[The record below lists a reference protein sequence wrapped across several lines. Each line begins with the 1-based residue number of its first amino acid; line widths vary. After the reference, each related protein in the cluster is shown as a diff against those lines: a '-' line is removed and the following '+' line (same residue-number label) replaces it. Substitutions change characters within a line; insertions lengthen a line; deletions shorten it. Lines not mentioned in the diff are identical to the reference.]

1 MKKRADGRYQ
11 KKIKL
16 LDGTTKFLYSSA
28 SSERSAMRD
37 FNEQMQKL
45 KQEKQNLSLFVNI
58 ADRWSD
64 EHFPK
69 MQNNTLKMYKVGLKE
84 AKTYFNDCYIE
95 AIKPVH
101 INQYLMDLTKKGYA
115 AKTIK
120 GRMLVLNLIFKYAM
134 LLEYVDS
141 NPCQNI
147 TVPKGLPKQKRLPA
161 TPDEAQKIIAN
172 AEKDFGLLAYFFLFT
187 GCRRGEALAIT
198 PADID
203 IENKTVA
210 INKTVEWI
218 GSRPQIKH
226 SPKTDAG
233 NRKIPL
239 TDKLIELIKPLMSQ
253 QYIFQSDKG
262 ELLNN
267 SQVTRGWEKYQKET
281 GIQSTPHQLRHSY
294 QTMLFDAGIDVKT
307 AQKWLGHADIKTT
320 LDIYTHLSESRLA
333 QSTEKLFNYI
343 NDNYK

>member
-28 SSERSAMRD
+28 SSERAAMRD

-45 KQEKQNLSLFVNI
+45 EQEHKDLSLFTNI
-58 ADRWSD
+58 ADKWSE

-69 MQNNTLKMYKVGLKE
+69 LQNNTLKMYRAGLKE
-84 AKTYFNDCYIE
+84 VKTYFNSSYIE
-95 AIKPVH
+95 AIKPLH
-101 INQYLMDLTKKGYA
+101 INQYIEFLTKKGYA

-120 GRMLVLNLIFKYAM
+120 GRMLILNLIFKYAI
-134 LLEYVDS
+134 LLEYITS
-141 NPCQNI
+141 NPCQYI
-147 TVPKGLPKQKRLPA
+147 TVPKGLPKNKRSPA
-161 TPDEAQKIIAN
+161 SPDEANKIIAN
-172 AEKDFGLLAYFFLFT
+172 VEKDFGLLAYFLLFT

-198 PADID
+198 PSDINL
-203 IENKTVA
+203 ENKTVS

-218 GSRPQIKH
+218 GSRPQIKN

-233 NRKIPL
+233 NREIPL
-239 TDKLIELIKPLMSQ
+239 TNKLIALIKPLMHQ
-253 QYIFQSDKG
+253 KYIFQNSKG

-294 QTMLFDAGIDVKT
+294 QTMLFDAGIDIKT

-320 LDIYTHLSESRLA
+320 LDIYTHLSENRLS
-333 QSTEKLFNYI
+333 QSTEKLLNYI
-343 NDNYK
+343 NTNY

>member
-1 MKKRADGRYQ
+1 MKRRADGRYQ

-28 SSERSAMRD
+28 SSERAAIRD

-45 KQEKQNLSLFVNI
+45 EQEHQDLSLFVNV
-58 ADRWSD
+58 AEQWSK

-69 MQNNTLKMYKVGLKE
+69 LQNNTLKMYKVGLEDAKE
-84 AKTYFNDCYIE
+84 HFKGLYINN
-95 AIKPVH
+95 IKPAHV
-101 INQYLMDLTKKGYA
+101 NQYLELLTKKGYA

-120 GRMLVLNLIFKYAM
+120 GRMLVLNLIFKYAI
-134 LLEYVDS
+134 LLEYINS
-141 NPCQNI
+141 NPCQHI
-147 TVPKGLPKQKRLPA
+147 TVPKGLPKKKRLPA
-161 TPDEAQKIIAN
+161 TPDEANAIIAN
-172 AEKDFGLLAYFFLFT
+172 VDKDFGVLAYFFLFT

-198 PADID
+198 PADIN
-203 IENKTVA
+203 ISNKTVS

-218 GSRPQIKH
+218 GSRPQIKN

-233 NRKIPL
+233 NREIPL
-239 TDKLIELIKPLMSQ
+239 TDKLIELIKPLMKQ
-253 QYIFQSDKG
+253 NYIFQNDKG

-320 LDIYTHLSESRLA
+320 LDVYTHLSETRLA
-333 QSTEKLFNYI
+333 QSTEKLLNYI
-343 NDNYK
+343 NENY

>member
-16 LDGTTKFLYSSA
+16 LDGTTKILYSSA
-28 SSERSAMRD
+28 SSERSAIRD

-45 KQEKQNLSLFVNI
+45 EQEHRNLFLFVNV
-58 ADRWSD
+58 ADEWSN

-84 AKTYFNDCYIE
+84 AKAYFNNFYIE
-95 AIKPVH
+95 AIKPIH
-101 INQYLMDLTKKGYA
+101 INQYLAFLTKNGYA

-120 GRMLVLNLIFKYAM
+120 GRMLVLNLVFKYAII
-134 LLEYVDS
+134 LEYIDS
-141 NPCQNI
+141 NPCQYI
-147 TVPKGLPKQKRLPA
+147 AVPKGLPKKKRLPA
-161 TPDEAQKIIAN
+161 TPDEAKKIIAN
-172 AEKDFGLLAYFFLFT
+172 VEKDFGLLAYFFLFT
-187 GCRRGEALAIT
+187 GCRRGEALAIM
-198 PADID
+198 PSDID
-203 IENKTVA
+203 MENKTVS

-233 NRKIPL
+233 NREIPL
-239 TDKLIELIKPLMSQ
+239 TDKLVELIKPLMSQ
-253 QYIFQSDKG
+253 KYIFQNDKG
-262 ELLNN
+262 ELFNN
-267 SQVTRGWEKYQKET
+267 SQVTRGWEKYQKEA

-333 QSTEKLFNYI
+333 QSTEKLFSYI
-343 NDNYK
+343 SDRYE